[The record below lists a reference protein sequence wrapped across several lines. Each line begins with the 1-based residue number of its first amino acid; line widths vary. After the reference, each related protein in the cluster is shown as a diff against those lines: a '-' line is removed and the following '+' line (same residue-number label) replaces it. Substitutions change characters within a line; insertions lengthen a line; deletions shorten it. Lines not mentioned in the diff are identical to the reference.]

1 MCIKYYLINLLC
13 ILTTILKVFVN
24 KILQIYSNKILQI
37 YSIETNDSRFDE

>member
-24 KILQIYSNKILQI
+24 KILQIYS
-37 YSIETNDSRFDE
+37 IETNDSRFDE